1 MGLKFRVLT
10 SVFSLI
16 VYNMIIYVCALYV
29 YIYIYQTDPNPT
41 QMSIGITVV
50 FS

>member
-29 YIYIYQTDPNPT
+29 FIYIYIKLT
-41 QMSIGITVV
+41 QIRPK
-50 FS
+50 